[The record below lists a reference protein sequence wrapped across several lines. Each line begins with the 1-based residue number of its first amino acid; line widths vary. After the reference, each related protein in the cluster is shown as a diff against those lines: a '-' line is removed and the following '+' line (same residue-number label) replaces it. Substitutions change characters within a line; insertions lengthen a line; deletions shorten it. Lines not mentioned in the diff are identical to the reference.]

1 MTTTAHD
8 TISATVT
15 VNVMRPV
22 QVTVPRILRPDTA
35 PATVRDA
42 CEAYAT
48 LANLDTA
55 HAVDLAHVGI
65 ALVDGGA
72 VCFLYTDDKGDRTA
86 RVVYPSQIMLT
97 KEGNLCVKGYCTL
110 RGLVKCFRL
119 DRMDCLHPVT
129 FPGEMMPA
137 EAA

>member
-1 MTTTAHD
+1 MAQMQDTTA
-8 TISATVT
+8 ATVT

-22 QVTVPRILRPDTA
+22 SVTVPRILRPDTV
-35 PATVRDA
+35 PALVRDA

-48 LANLDTA
+48 LASLDLA
-55 HAVDLAHVGI
+55 RAVDLAHVGI

-72 VCFLYTDDKGDRTA
+72 VCFAYTDDKGDRTA
-86 RVVYPSQIMLT
+86 RVVYPAQIMLT
-97 KEGNLCVKGYCTL
+97 KDGNVCMKGYCTL

-119 DRMDCLHPVT
+119 DRCDCLHPVT
-129 FPGEMMPA
+129 FPGEMTPA